1 MGVPRPDADAHP
13 GVIRLVLWLYAL
25 GCVFVAIP
33 LAFAIGMSGDL
44 GGTTSGKVLAG
55 ALVVLA
61 YGAARAAADPWRHRV
76 IVQML
81 VLFAALASVAVLY
94 RLVFEGHAIV
104 PAALVLAASIA
115 ATVLLV
121 VFFPRGPAQ

>member
-1 MGVPRPDADAHP
+1 M
-13 GVIRLVLWLYAL
+13 IRLVLWLYAL

-61 YGAARAAADPWRHRV
+61 YGAARAAGHPRQHRI

-81 VLFAALASVAVLY
+81 VLFAAVASVAVLY
-94 RLVFEGHAIV
+94 RIIFEGHGIV
-104 PAALVLAASIA
+104 PSALVLAASVT
-115 ATVLLV
+115 ATVLLI
-121 VFFPRGPAQ
+121 VFYPRETAR